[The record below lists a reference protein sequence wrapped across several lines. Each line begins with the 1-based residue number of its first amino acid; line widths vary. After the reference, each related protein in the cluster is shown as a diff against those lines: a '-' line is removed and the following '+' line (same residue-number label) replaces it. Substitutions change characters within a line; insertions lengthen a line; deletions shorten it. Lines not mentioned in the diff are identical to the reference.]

1 MESPLGVRVRPV
13 LPSVRSG
20 GAETIGRQ
28 DGPRRSPV
36 ALMIL
41 VALLV
46 VAVIVAVAI
55 SGRIADLMPSP
66 ASSPVP
72 GASSAPAAPPVLST
86 VPPPVDP
93 FPAARPG
100 TDFDVRVSSS
110 GGYVRWACTTSIQ
123 VRPVGR
129 VPEGAQQQMESAV
142 AALAAASG
150 LPLTMGPP
158 MPEGAPQFVPDTI
171 TVFFRAKGQMVGS
184 MALTGTVVGVGG
196 VQYLDSGRVVSGS
209 VLMIDDD
216 PRFASGT
223 PAAVHVL
230 LHELGHAVGLQHA
243 QEQPDEVMAPTTD
256 PGGVLTAYGPGDRH
270 GLWLLGCH

>member
-28 DGPRRSPV
+28 DSPRRPPV
-36 ALMIL
+36 ALMVV

-46 VAVIVAVAI
+46 VAGIVAVAI
-55 SGRIADLMPSP
+55 PGRIADLIPSP
-66 ASSPVP
+66 ASTPAP
-72 GASSAPAAPPVLST
+72 GASSAPAPPVSST
-86 VPPPVDP
+86 VTPPVDP

-100 TDFDVRVSSS
+100 TDFDVRVSDA
-110 GGYVRWACTTSIQ
+110 GGYVRWACVTGIQ
-123 VRPVGR
+123 VRPVGQ
-129 VPEGAQQQMESAV
+129 VPEGAQQQVESAV

-158 MPEGAPQFVPDTI
+158 LPEGAPQFVPDTI
-171 TVFFRAKGQMVGS
+171 TIFFRGKGQTVGN
-184 MALTGTVVGVGG
+184 MALTGTAVGVGG
-196 VQYLDSGRVVSGS
+196 VRYLGSGRVVSGS

-216 PRFASGT
+216 PQFASGT
-223 PAAVHVL
+223 PAAQHVL
-230 LHELGHAVGLQHA
+230 LHELGHAVGLRHA

-256 PGGVLTAYGPGDRH
+256 PDRPLSAYGPGDRH
-270 GLWLLGCH
+270 ALWLLGCH